1 MALPQRATLD
11 DVARLAGVSRKTAS
25 RVYSEPE
32 KVAAATREQVLAAA
46 RRLRFRPNTL
56 ARTLRRGGATSTVGL
71 LIGEMSNPFY
81 HAVAAGIEHELSASG
96 LTLVMGSSD
105 DTEEGEERV
114 ADALLSQRV
123 AALLMIPSA
132 ADQSYL
138 DGERQLGTP
147 VIAVDRPARNLLADA
162 VLLQNRAG
170 ARQAAE
176 ALLNAGHR
184 RIAYLAS
191 RADIHTQHERLAGY
205 REAMATAGLGDAAAL
220 EHLSDDDAEDTVARA
235 ALDTAEPPSAVV
247 AGNNRMSVAV
257 LRAAR
262 ELETRPALVGFDDF
276 DTADVL
282 GISVISHD
290 PLEMGRRAAALAVE
304 RIARPTTVPEVI
316 ELPTRLVLRGSESST
331 GLAF

>member
-1 MALPQRATLD
+1 MSLQQRATLD
-11 DVARLAGVSRKTAS
+11 DVARLAGVSRKTVS

-32 KVAAATREQVLAAA
+32 KVAGTTRDQVLAAA

-56 ARTLRRGGATSTVGL
+56 ARTLRRGGTSSTVGL
-71 LIGEMSNPFY
+71 LIGDMSNPFY
-81 HAVAAGIEHELSASG
+81 HSVAAGIERELSSAG
-96 LTLVMGSSD
+96 LTLVLGSSD
-105 DTEEGEERV
+105 DSEEGEERV

-123 AALLMIPSA
+123 AALMMIPAA

-147 VIAVDRPARNLLADA
+147 VIAVDRPAKNLLADA
-162 VLLQNRAG
+162 VLLQNRSG
-170 ARQAAE
+170 ARQATE
-176 ALLNAGHR
+176 ALLAQGHR
-184 RIAYLAS
+184 QIAYLAS
-191 RADIHTQHERLAGY
+191 PADIYTQRERLAGY
-205 REAMATAGLGDAAAL
+205 RGAMTEAGLGRTGPL
-220 EHLSDDDAEDTVARA
+220 EHLSDDADEDAVARA
-235 ALDTAEPPSAVV
+235 ALGSAEPPTAVL

-262 ELETRPALVGFDDF
+262 ELQVSPALIGFDDF

-304 RIARPTTVPEVI
+304 RIARPATVPEVV
-316 ELPTRLVLRGSESST
+316 ELPTRLVLRGSERPEGVS
-331 GLAF
+331 L